1 MRCMIPDWTRKISAI
16 ACIALAAAA
25 ALSGCAE
32 KELAEASA
40 GEGTGNLKL
49 QVSLPQTKAS
59 GEYDALKY
67 SIVRIYSITRGAGG
81 EVTGDLVRRYKP
93 ASSVPDNLYLA
104 AGEYKITV
112 EAGKGTEATFTEKT
126 YYGEST
132 VTLEANK
139 DKTVTVECKVTNVVV
154 KVVFD
159 ETVKAAFDEGFRTY
173 VSAAGE
179 FDRTAAEDG
188 TVPALEYTSDATGFF
203 ILPEGVTN
211 LSWGFYGDSSDEAI
225 DAKGESTGVIE
236 SPGPGVQ
243 YTLTYKY
250 SKDAD
255 GFLNMSVQVREY
267 DEVLDDSFVF
277 SPQPTIAGDG
287 FSFDETVAFSG
298 EDISLDIG
306 GVNPLSEISFR
317 TGETT
322 YTVMTGGQPSGT
334 WTGIELSRTDEYNA
348 VLNLKPDFVSSLAA
362 GIHTLD
368 FVVRDNGGGE
378 TSATMKV
385 AVKGTVGLSSV
396 DLWMCSGKLSGVVTD
411 PAVSGVKFLYRV
423 AQNAE
428 GAEPEWGEWTEVPA
442 TLQESYLYTA
452 EIEVN
457 AGKKYEMQMSDG
469 VSGDYGIVS
478 AVTEAGVQMPNA
490 GFEEWHQDGD
500 PWYPYAAD
508 GTPFWGTGNP
518 GATTLGA
525 SYNLTTYDES
535 DKRPGTSGNR
545 SARLETKK
553 PNIVGIGKLAAG
565 NIFVG
570 EFGEVDGMGGTVH
583 MGRKFEFNARPKAL
597 RVWYKYTP
605 KGTDKG
611 RIYVCLVN
619 MTNGASYHVVNTNS
633 PDATTFLPDDEF
645 LYTDKNDVSTLEGHI
660 IGYGDLMLET
670 SVTEWT
676 MVEIPITYR
685 DAYMSEKSNVLMVT
699 ASASWRGDYFEGEVG
714 SLMYLDDVEFV
725 Y

>member
-1 MRCMIPDWTRKISAI
+1 
-16 ACIALAAAA
+16 
-25 ALSGCAE
+25 
-32 KELAEASA
+32 
-40 GEGTGNLKL
+40 
-49 QVSLPQTKAS
+49 
-59 GEYDALKY
+59 
-67 SIVRIYSITRGAGG
+67 
-81 EVTGDLVRRYKP
+81 
-93 ASSVPDNLYLA
+93 
-104 AGEYKITV
+104 
-112 EAGKGTEATFTEKT
+112 
-126 YYGEST
+126 
-132 VTLEANK
+132 
-139 DKTVTVECKVTNVVV
+139 
-154 KVVFD
+154 
-159 ETVKAAFDEGFRTY
+159 
-173 VSAAGE
+173 
-179 FDRTAAEDG
+179 
-188 TVPALEYTSDATGFF
+188 
-203 ILPEGVTN
+203 
-211 LSWGFYGDSSDEAI
+211 
-225 DAKGESTGVIE
+225 
-236 SPGPGVQ
+236 
-243 YTLTYKY
+243 
-250 SKDAD
+250 
-255 GFLNMSVQVREY
+255 
-267 DEVLDDSFVF
+267 
-277 SPQPTIAGDG
+277 
-287 FSFDETVAFSG
+287 
-298 EDISLDIG
+298 
-306 GVNPLSEISFR
+306 
-317 TGETT
+317 
-322 YTVMTGGQPSGT
+322 
-334 WTGIELSRTDEYNA
+334 
-348 VLNLKPDFVSSLAA
+348 
-362 GIHTLD
+362 
-368 FVVRDNGGGE
+368 
-378 TSATMKV
+378 
-385 AVKGTVGLSSV
+385 
-396 DLWMCSGKLSGVVTD
+396 
-411 PAVSGVKFLYRV
+411 
-423 AQNAE
+423 
-428 GAEPEWGEWTEVPA
+428 
-442 TLQESYLYTA
+442 
-452 EIEVN
+452 
-457 AGKKYEMQMSDG
+457 MSDG
-469 VSGDYGIVS
+469 LSGDYGIVS

-545 SARLETKK
+545 SARLVTKK

-605 KGTDKG
+605 VGTDKG

-685 DAYMSEKSNVLMVT
+685 DAYLSEKSNVLMVT